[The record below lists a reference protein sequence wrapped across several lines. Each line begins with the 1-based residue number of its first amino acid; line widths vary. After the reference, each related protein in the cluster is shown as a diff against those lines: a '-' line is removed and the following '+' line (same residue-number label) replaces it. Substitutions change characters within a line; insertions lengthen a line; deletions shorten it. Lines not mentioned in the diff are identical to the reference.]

1 LKSVLQLV
9 KASADEEQQY
19 GGGQIAK
26 ESITT
31 KDNRP
36 LLDMLSKKW
45 CIWTNES
52 KLTNKVKISLPSIS
66 NAVETKLK

>member
-19 GGGQIAK
+19 GGQIAK

-45 CIWTNES
+45 YIWTNES
-52 KLTNKVKISLPSIS
+52 KLINKVKISLPSIS

>member
-36 LLDMLSKKW
+36 LLDMLSKK
-45 CIWTNES
+45 
-52 KLTNKVKISLPSIS
+52 
-66 NAVETKLK
+66 

>member
-1 LKSVLQLV
+1 LKSILQLI

-19 GGGQIAK
+19 EGGQIAK

-36 LLDMLSKKW
+36 LLDMLSKK
-45 CIWTNES
+45 
-52 KLTNKVKISLPSIS
+52 
-66 NAVETKLK
+66 